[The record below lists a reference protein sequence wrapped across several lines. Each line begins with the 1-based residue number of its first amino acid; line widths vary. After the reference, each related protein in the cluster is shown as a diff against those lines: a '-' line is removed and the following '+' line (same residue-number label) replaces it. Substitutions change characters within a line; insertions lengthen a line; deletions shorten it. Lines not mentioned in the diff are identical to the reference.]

1 VSTVSPEYDRIGG
14 RYGATRRTD
23 PRIAER
29 VTRALG
35 DAASVLNVG
44 AGTGSYE
51 PRDRRVVALEPS
63 AVMVSQRPPGS
74 ALAVL
79 GVAEALPFRNA
90 SFDAVM
96 GILTIH
102 HWAEWRPGLNELRRV
117 ARRRIV
123 LMTWDQEPW
132 EQFWLGR
139 DYFPAL
145 FELDRGRLVP
155 IPDIVAALGG
165 GRVEPVPIPR
175 DCLDG
180 FTGSFWARPEAYLD
194 PGVRAGMSSFA
205 SFTPEET
212 GEGLRRLADDLA
224 SGEWDRRYGDLRERE
239 AYDIGYRLV
248 VADVADAANGDALS

>member
-1 VSTVSPEYDRIGG
+1 VSSVPPEYDRIGG

-23 PRIAER
+23 PRIAEL

-35 DAASVLNVG
+35 EAISVLNVG

-63 AVMVSQRPPGS
+63 AVMASQRPPGS
-74 ALAVL
+74 APAVR
-79 GVAEALPFRNA
+79 GVAEALPFRDA

-102 HWAEWRPGLNELRRV
+102 HWTDWRPGLAELRRV

-123 LMTWDQEPW
+123 LMTWDQDPW

-155 IPDIVAALGG
+155 LPYIVAALGG

-175 DCLDG
+175 DCRDG
-180 FTGSFWARPEAYLD
+180 FTGPYWARPEAYLD
-194 PGVRAGMSSFA
+194 PDVRGGMSSFA
-205 SFTPEET
+205 SLTPERKE
-212 GEGLRRLADDLA
+212 EGLRRLADDLA
-224 SGEWDRRYGDLRERE
+224 SGEWDRLYGDLRARD

-248 VADVADAANGDALS
+248 VADVAH